1 MISQISSG
9 HARMLPLRGL
19 STLQHLCDF
28 PKEPILSVLPSPPIN
43 LLVLVLVLLFAFLV
57 SGKLV
62 SQFRNHIG

>member
-1 MISQISSG
+1 M
-9 HARMLPLRGL
+9 
-19 STLQHLCDF
+19 
-28 PKEPILSVLPSPPIN
+28 LPSPPLN